1 MIGQLVDRVG
11 RSGLIFEILDQIS
24 YKLNFTYVITEP
36 ADGAWG
42 VRTAGGDW
50 SGMIGQ
56 LVDREVMLGAAAFA
70 ISQERKEV
78 VNFTSAIDLHPY
90 AFMYRRPQALSRVQL
105 FIDPFTP
112 WVWLGIAAMT
122 AII

>member
-1 MIGQLVDRVG
+1 MLQ
-11 RSGLIFEILDQIS
+11 
-24 YKLNFTYVITEP
+24 LNFSYVITEP

-70 ISQERKEV
+70 ISQA
-78 VNFTSAIDLHPY
+78 S
-90 AFMYRRPQALSRVQL
+90 RRLKFHNHRESPHQGSYKC
-105 FIDPFTP
+105 FHI
-112 WVWLGIAAMT
+112 
-122 AII
+122 

>member
-1 MIGQLVDRVG
+1 MSQ
-11 RSGLIFEILDQIS
+11 
-24 YKLNFTYVITEP
+24 LNFSYVITEP

-70 ISQERKEV
+70 ISQASRAGDEDSQIFYNYGEDPTWVFK
-78 VNFTSAIDLHPY
+78 
-90 AFMYRRPQALSRVQL
+90 RPFSIVS
-105 FIDPFTP
+105 
-112 WVWLGIAAMT
+112 
-122 AII
+122 

>member
-1 MIGQLVDRVG
+1 MLQ
-11 RSGLIFEILDQIS
+11 
-24 YKLNFTYVITEP
+24 LNFSYVITEP

-70 ISQERKEV
+70 ISQASRAGNEGSRKSHNHGEG
-78 VNFTSAIDLHPY
+78 PY
-90 AFMYRRPQALSRVQL
+90 EGLLRVE
-105 FIDPFTP
+105 T
-112 WVWLGIAAMT
+112 T
-122 AII
+122 Y

>member
-1 MIGQLVDRVG
+1 MSQ
-11 RSGLIFEILDQIS
+11 
-24 YKLNFTYVITEP
+24 LNFSYVITEP

-70 ISQERKEV
+70 ISQAS
-78 VNFTSAIDLHPY
+78 TA
-90 AFMYRRPQALSRVQL
+90 
-105 FIDPFTP
+105 
-112 WVWLGIAAMT
+112 GIVRT
-122 AII
+122 FGRIKFRNHGEGPLLEPSPS

>member
-1 MIGQLVDRVG
+1 MSQ
-11 RSGLIFEILDQIS
+11 
-24 YKLNFTYVITEP
+24 LNFSYVITEP

-70 ISQERKEV
+70 ISQASRAGNEGSRRLK
-78 VNFTSAIDLHPY
+78 VNNHREGPC
-90 AFMYRRPQALSRVQL
+90 
-105 FIDPFTP
+105 
-112 WVWLGIAAMT
+112 
-122 AII
+122 

>member
-1 MIGQLVDRVG
+1 MYIHCLVPTVASADQGQSGQGGGEVG
-11 RSGLIFEILDQIS
+11 AHLRDPGPDQLQGIDHL
-24 YKLNFTYVITEP
+24 YRNGGDTTYPQLNFSYVITEP

-70 ISQERKEV
+70 ISQASRAGNEGSLKFHNHGEG
-78 VNFTSAIDLHPY
+78 PY
-90 AFMYRRPQALSRVQL
+90 
-105 FIDPFTP
+105 
-112 WVWLGIAAMT
+112 
-122 AII
+122 

>member
-1 MIGQLVDRVG
+1 MLQ
-11 RSGLIFEILDQIS
+11 
-24 YKLNFTYVITEP
+24 LNFSYVITEP

-70 ISQERKEV
+70 ISQASRAANEGSRMFYNHGEG
-78 VNFTSAIDLHPY
+78 PY
-90 AFMYRRPQALSRVQL
+90 YDYALIGAFSVIVKLR
-105 FIDPFTP
+105 
-112 WVWLGIAAMT
+112 
-122 AII
+122 IIFGNLRFKL

>member
-1 MIGQLVDRVG
+1 MLTKDSRGKVVG

-24 YKLNFTYVITEP
+24 YKVLTTSRIEGDTLLVTMSQLNFSYVITEP

-70 ISQERKEV
+70 ISQ
-78 VNFTSAIDLHPY
+78 A
-90 AFMYRRPQALSRVQL
+90 SRE
-105 FIDPFTP
+105 
-112 WVWLGIAAMT
+112 LGT
-122 AII
+122 KVRED

>member
-1 MIGQLVDRVG
+1 MSQ
-11 RSGLIFEILDQIS
+11 
-24 YKLNFTYVITEP
+24 LNFSYVITEP

-70 ISQERKEV
+70 ISQASRKSWIRR
-78 VNFTSAIDLHPY
+78 FAIVSQSQ
-90 AFMYRRPQALSRVQL
+90 RRPL
-105 FIDPFTP
+105 
-112 WVWLGIAAMT
+112 LGSSHI
-122 AII
+122 